1 MESILAIL
9 CIVFLAVLTYGLVQG
24 HNLTKEHLY
33 NCRTIYIP
41 EDIDLETAYNSV
53 VNKDLNGLKKRAS
66 ELGARKQYLDT
77 FDDKET
83 SPSKLKEF
91 VNELQKYIIRNS
103 ISDEHILFEEIDKK
117 IDKKESK
124 KMKERI
130 KHEVDNMTLT
140 DELKSDLSRDLGIDS
155 GLSIPAF
162 KNELIKIMIKKHSGI
177 QDFKDPYITI
187 QELRNDAN
195 MDG

>member
-9 CIVFLAVLTYGLVQG
+9 CIVFFAVLTYGLIQG
-24 HNLTKEHLY
+24 SNATKDHLY

-53 VNKDLNGLKKRAS
+53 LNKDLNGLKKRAS
-66 ELGARKQYLDT
+66 ELGASKSYLDT
-77 FDDKET
+77 FDNKEK
-83 SPSKLKEF
+83 SESKIKEF
-91 VNELQKYIIRNS
+91 VKELQKYIILNS
-103 ISDEHILFEEIDKK
+103 ISDEHIVFEEIDEK

-130 KHEVDNMTLT
+130 KSEVDNMTLT
-140 DELKSDLSRDLGIDS
+140 DELKRDLSRDLGIDP

-177 QDFKDPYITI
+177 QDFKDPHITI
-187 QELRNDAN
+187 QELRKDAN
-195 MDG
+195 MDD